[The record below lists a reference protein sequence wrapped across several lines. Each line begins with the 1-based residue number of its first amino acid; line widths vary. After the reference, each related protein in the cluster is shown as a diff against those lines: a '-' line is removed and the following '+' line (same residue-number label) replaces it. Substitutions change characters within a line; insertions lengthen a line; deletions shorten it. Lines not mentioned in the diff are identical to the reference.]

1 MEKELLLFASTVQL
15 WMKIEILLVILLIAA
30 RPGTPSLYARVAA
43 TMPSERNNR
52 SREDVDAP
60 IAFKTFL
67 LRPEELSRWKV
78 GLMVEGTIT
87 QYLNNAAQLSPY
99 LTLSDLELLYSFY
112 HLDLDSFESPRKERV
127 PHKAE
132 EFIVAPIENPAQLR
146 HLVRREHLFEENVFW
161 ERLARNETAASS
173 YYESSGIIPG
183 KYLIIDGS
191 GSMDQL
197 FLEVNKIHA
206 KAIALQIIRKWIEK
220 RQYPFYV
227 RFWAGVPSVPFV
239 ARNEKEALESAM
251 RVFQWNIPAKWDTG
265 TRFLPAVAAAVKD
278 LRESKDE
285 ERGIIA
291 ITDGELE
298 ETISEDGLRIA
309 LGGIPLHFV
318 ITGSSPKPFLKG
330 VADAYIQVPPVTL
343 IRKETKPDEALERVV
358 AAVERVIR

>member
-161 ERLARNETAASS
+161 ERLARNETAASY

-227 RFWAGVPSVPFV
+227 RFW
-239 ARNEKEALESAM
+239 
-251 RVFQWNIPAKWDTG
+251 
-265 TRFLPAVAAAVKD
+265 AAVKD